1 MVSLVMALVCSVR
14 AIPEETPSTRQSHN
28 RGSFTNYVDTFLAF
42 FDHLHTFI
50 VDIVIRTK
58 IICIIVDISSAPYLP
73 RLVNI
78 VCERPLVGIRH
89 GLLKAKAAA
98 LIGSIP
104 SLGFTEEM
112 EKEITK
118 R

>member
-1 MVSLVMALVCSVR
+1 MVPLVMALVCSVR

-28 RGSFTNYVDTFLAF
+28 RGSLTNYVDKLLAF
-42 FDHLHTFI
+42 FDHLTYIYSRHYYKM
-50 VDIVIRTK
+50 K